1 MSGNIKFC
9 GQFRKQSSIP
19 KPGPPTTFAE
29 LPVSRPPQA
38 SGFRGPQQNFSEV
51 PHEKE
56 AFQYHSPPFQLP
68 SVEGS
73 YPDGP

>member
-9 GQFRKQSSIP
+9 GQYRKQSS
-19 KPGPPTTFAE
+19 TFPE
-29 LPVSRPPQA
+29 VPVSRPPQA

-56 AFQYHSPPFQLP
+56 VQYHSPLPPFSIALCGGLL
-68 SVEGS
+68 S
-73 YPDGP
+73 